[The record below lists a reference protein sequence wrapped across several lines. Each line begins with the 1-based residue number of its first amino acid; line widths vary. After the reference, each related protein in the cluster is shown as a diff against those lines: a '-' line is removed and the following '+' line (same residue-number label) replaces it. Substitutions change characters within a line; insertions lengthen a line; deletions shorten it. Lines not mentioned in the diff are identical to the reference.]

1 VTRPN
6 PDALLR
12 HAAFEGLD
20 PEQGNDILAS
30 LCHHFRLRP
39 EEFFERDG

>member
-1 VTRPN
+1 MVLIEMQQT
-6 PDALLR
+6 
-12 HAAFEGLD
+12 FEGLD
-20 PEQGNDILAS
+20 PELGNDILAS